1 MFGGAW
7 VQTSRMLASLGTDPK
22 VVVLL
27 AGGYYY
33 WARRMVLFVCGS
45 VHVGLSLKMVRFTSR
60 KDQNVPVVQ
69 RSVDVLVRLDLVMK
83 WCADVHTLFT
93 LLIKY

>member
-1 MFGGAW
+1 MHA
-7 VQTSRMLASLGTDPK
+7 VA
-22 VVVLL
+22 
-27 AGGYYY
+27 
-33 WARRMVLFVCGS
+33 
-45 VHVGLSLKMVRFTSR
+45 
-60 KDQNVPVVQ
+60 VQ